1 MSQRCI
7 QSHLHII
14 QSLECP
20 TQRFQGLTEGNL
32 TIIVVAARACL
43 CPPGRYPQNW
53 MGHENDIGV
62 RAANPATVT
71 HTMNPPVPSQFI
83 FALSPLS
90 VCIGVE

>member
-7 QSHLHII
+7 QSKII
-14 QSLECP
+14 KSFERP
-20 TQRFQGLTEGNL
+20 TQRFQGLTEANL
-32 TIIVVAARACL
+32 TIIAVGALPCL

-71 HTMNPPVPSQFI
+71 HTMNPRVPSQFI